1 MSEISNKNTAG
12 RIRPTACS
20 AQHRAKSPALVYNPS
35 FCLRDSAAP
44 SEPAL
49 HLRHPV
55 RGGDSRDFPP
65 LHVPWRFKKLHR
77 KYSVSEDYYAR
88 LNNICQHKAWSAQG
102 MRPLCSHIR
111 TKTERFWCSIKKQT
125 DKWKQ
130 PFVIGGAGRGG
141 CLYLQ
146 FNDKPKRGR
155 YIRR

>member
-65 LHVPWRFKKLHR
+65 LHVPWRFKKFHR

-88 LNNICQHKAWSAQG
+88 LKNICQHKPGQHNECA
-102 MRPLCSHIR
+102 
-111 TKTERFWCSIKKQT
+111 RFALISGRRRKDSGAVSKKQT

-146 FNDKPKRGR
+146 FNDKPKRMR